1 MELQRKILGAA
12 VRIFSEVG
20 FRGAT
25 TRRIAQ
31 EAGVSEITLFR
42 HFGSK
47 GKLLQQAI
55 LAAAADAPNPALPAE
70 PLDPHAE
77 LLAWARHQLDHMRA
91 RRAFIRTCL
100 AELNEH
106 PEMMP
111 PGGGAAVATE
121 SLTRY
126 LTRLRALG
134 RTTAPFDPGIASQM
148 LVGALFADAMARD
161 AMPDLFHHDPE
172 RTLHGF
178 IDQFLRGL
186 GIADAAPATLE
197 GLSA

>member
-1 MELQRKILGAA
+1 MELHRKILHAA
-12 VRIFSEVG
+12 VRVFSEVG

-47 GKLLQQAI
+47 GKLLQEAI
-55 LAAAADAPNPALPAE
+55 LAAAAEAPDPALPELPA
-70 PLDPHAE
+70 DPPQE
-77 LLAWARHQLDHMRA
+77 LLIWARRQLDHMRA

-134 RTTAPFDPGIASQM
+134 LARASFDPSIASQM

-186 GIADAAPATLE
+186 GIAEVAPATPE
-197 GLSA
+197 APSV